1 SAGDAGLSAARR
13 GSRPERR
20 RPYPIPVCL
29 AVDHGLSSPHR
40 HAPAPARSHSR
51 DRLRLAR
58 KWHADRRY
66 VHDASE
72 MNRTDPRNLVMSRE
86 RNSRELKSAAAPR
99 LLSRLAAAGAVMIGL
114 LLAATAAVAQ
124 QGKVEKPNITFGVF
138 PITNYGVVYLSI
150 QQGFFQAEGLNVTPR
165 VMGANPVAGIIGGD
179 FDTGGVTWTAFLLA
193 TNRGVPLLPLSE
205 ADRGAQGQALFM
217 VKNDSPIKTM
227 EDLIGK
233 KIAVVT
239 VGGAC
244 DLILNDVLHKK
255 GLDYKSIGYTVMGV
269 PDMAPT
275 VLRGGVDAACIPE
288 PLLSVVQAQGQLRS
302 VFDLFSGEYDRFPL
316 VGFPVTQKFAEANP
330 NTVAALQ
337 RALAK
342 GLDFAHNN
350 PNKLRD
356 IYPTFTTLKPELA
369 RKIVL
374 SYTPEKSDFT
384 QLKKIADLMDRLQ
397 MLPGKT

>member
-1 SAGDAGLSAARR
+1 MRNRSDLQAPVAQPH
-13 GSRPERR
+13 GSRF
-20 RPYPIPVCL
+20 
-29 AVDHGLSSPHR
+29 
-40 HAPAPARSHSR
+40 
-51 DRLRLAR
+51 
-58 KWHADRRY
+58 
-66 VHDASE
+66 
-72 MNRTDPRNLVMSRE
+72 T
-86 RNSRELKSAAAPR
+86 AA
-99 LLSRLAAAGAVMIGL
+99 LTAGAL
-114 LLAATAAVAQ
+114 VALSTFTNTQ
-124 QGKVEKPNITFGVF
+124 PTFAQAGKVEKPNVTFGVF
-138 PITNYGVVYLSI
+138 PITNYGVVYLSL

-165 VMGANPVAGIIGGD
+165 VMGTNPIAGIVGGD

-193 TNRGVPLLPLSE
+193 TNRGVPLKPLSE

-217 VKNDSPIKTM
+217 VKNDSPIQRT

-255 GLDYKSIGYTVMGV
+255 GLDYKSIGYTVMPV

-275 VLRGGVDAACIPE
+275 ILRGGVDAACIPE
-288 PLLSVVQAQGQLRS
+288 PLLTVVQAQGGLRS
-302 VFDLFSGEYDRFPL
+302 VFDLFAGEYDRFPL
-316 VGFPVTQKFAEANP
+316 VGFPVTQKFAESNP

-342 GLDFAHNN
+342 GLVFAHNN
-350 PNKLRD
+350 PDKLRD
-356 IYPTFTTLKPELA
+356 VYPTFTTVQPELA

-384 QLKKIADLMDRLQ
+384 QLKKIGDLMDRLQ
-397 MLPGKT
+397 MLPGKTQLPDVATP

>member
-1 SAGDAGLSAARR
+1 MRNHRRLPAPGAQHRRSCFKTGFLAGLLVTLAILTNTQPSAAQ
-13 GSRPERR
+13 
-20 RPYPIPVCL
+20 
-29 AVDHGLSSPHR
+29 A
-40 HAPAPARSHSR
+40 
-51 DRLRLAR
+51 
-58 KWHADRRY
+58 
-66 VHDASE
+66 
-72 MNRTDPRNLVMSRE
+72 
-86 RNSRELKSAAAPR
+86 
-99 LLSRLAAAGAVMIGL
+99 
-114 LLAATAAVAQ
+114 
-124 QGKVEKPNITFGVF
+124 GKVEKPNITFGVF
-138 PITNYGVVYLSI
+138 PITNYGVVYLSL

-165 VMGANPVAGIIGGD
+165 VMGTNPVAGIVGGD

-205 ADRGAQGQALFM
+205 ADRGTPGQALFM
-217 VKNDSPIKTM
+217 VKNDSPIKRT

-244 DLILNDVLHKK
+244 DLILNDVLHKE

-288 PLLSVVQAQGQLRS
+288 PLLSVVQAQGGLRS
-302 VFDLFSGEYDRFPL
+302 VFDLFAGEYDRFPL
-316 VGFPVTQKFAEANP
+316 VGFPVTQKFAESNP

-374 SYTPEKSDFT
+374 SYTPEKSNFT

-397 MLPGKT
+397 MLPGKTQLPDVATPRK

>member
-1 SAGDAGLSAARR
+1 
-13 GSRPERR
+13 
-20 RPYPIPVCL
+20 
-29 AVDHGLSSPHR
+29 
-40 HAPAPARSHSR
+40 
-51 DRLRLAR
+51 
-58 KWHADRRY
+58 
-66 VHDASE
+66 
-72 MNRTDPRNLVMSRE
+72 
-86 RNSRELKSAAAPR
+86 
-99 LLSRLAAAGAVMIGL
+99 
-114 LLAATAAVAQ
+114 
-124 QGKVEKPNITFGVF
+124 
-138 PITNYGVVYLSI
+138 
-150 QQGFFQAEGLNVTPR
+150 
-165 VMGANPVAGIIGGD
+165 MGTNPVAGIVGGD

-205 ADRGAQGQALFM
+205 ADRGTPGQALFM
-217 VKNDSPIKTM
+217 VKDDSPIKRT

-255 GLDYKSIGYTVMGV
+255 GLDYKSVGYTVMGV

-288 PLLSVVQAQGQLRS
+288 PLLSVVQSQGGLRS
-302 VFDLFSGEYDRFPL
+302 VFDLFAGEYDRFPL
-316 VGFPVTQKFAEANP
+316 VGFPVTQKFAESNP

-342 GLDFAHNN
+342 GLAFAHNN
-350 PNKLRD
+350 PDKLRD

-397 MLPGKT
+397 MLPGKTQLPDVATPR

>member
-1 SAGDAGLSAARR
+1 MRNHSNL
-13 GSRPERR
+13 
-20 RPYPIPVCL
+20 
-29 AVDHGLSSPHR
+29 
-40 HAPAPARSHSR
+40 HAPGAQPYCSR
-51 DRLRLAR
+51 F
-58 KWHADRRY
+58 
-66 VHDASE
+66 
-72 MNRTDPRNLVMSRE
+72 T
-86 RNSRELKSAAAPR
+86 AA
-99 LLSRLAAAGAVMIGL
+99 LIAGALVVL
-114 LLAATAAVAQ
+114 STFTNTQPAFAQ
-124 QGKVEKPNITFGVF
+124 TGKVEKPNVTFGVF
-138 PITNYGVVYLSI
+138 PITNYGVVYLSL

-165 VMGANPVAGIIGGD
+165 VMGTNPIAGIVGGD

-193 TNRGVPLLPLSE
+193 TNRGVPLQPLSE

-217 VKNDSPIKTM
+217 VKNDSPIQKT

-255 GLDYKSIGYTVMGV
+255 GLDYKSIGYTVMPV

-288 PLLSVVQAQGQLRS
+288 PLLTVVQAQGGLRS
-302 VFDLFSGEYDRFPL
+302 VFDLFAGEYDRFPL
-316 VGFPVTQKFAEANP
+316 VGFPVTQKFAESNP

-342 GLDFAHNN
+342 GLVFAHNN
-350 PNKLRD
+350 PDKLRD
-356 IYPTFTTLKPELA
+356 VYPTFTTVQPELA

-374 SYTPEKSDFT
+374 SYTPERSDFT

-397 MLPGKT
+397 MLPGKTQLPNVATP